1 MKKSNFKVTI
11 LFALMVVIVALQLL
25 TLKLIGKPFNNIAFI
40 VDIAY
45 FFCSLLI
52 FRTFD
57 YSLPSFKNVKFK
69 GILLITLTT
78 ILIVQADPI
87 LNILK
92 LYQSLSSGTIGVVF
106 FQNEFYSNFNQN
118 PNENSYLLFRA
129 VILVPFFEE
138 IIFRYFVISELMKRY
153 NSIVAVIMSSI
164 LFSLIHMDLEQS
176 LYAFVIG
183 IFFGYLF
190 VKKMN
195 IWLIIFLHSALNIAF
210 SFFTVEQVNFTA
222 SNIGIFSI
230 SFLSFLTI
238 ILIFRNKYAKL
249 IAFHNKD

>member
-1 MKKSNFKVTI
+1 
-11 LFALMVVIVALQLL
+11 MVVIVALQLL
-25 TLKLIGKPFNNIAFI
+25 TLKLIGKSFNNNPFI
-40 VDIAY
+40 FDIAY

-52 FRTFD
+52 LRTFD

-118 PNENSYLLFRA
+118 PYENSYLLFRA

-138 IIFRYFVISELMKRY
+138 IIFRYFVISELMKRH

-210 SFFTVEQVNFTA
+210 SFFTVEQVNFA
-222 SNIGIFSI
+222 VSNIGIFSI